1 MTHNSNLLSGKT
13 ALITGCGRGIGKAIA
28 LTLARSGADIVIND
42 IDQDTAENLAQEI
55 SDLDR
60 RTLSCCGSVGHK
72 ADVEAMFS
80 KIKDEFKHLD
90 ILVNNAGITRD
101 NMLMKMTDQEWDQV
115 MDVNLKGVFYCT
127 RAATEIMKE
136 QTYGR
141 IVNLTSVTALTGN
154 VGQVN
159 YAATKAGVIGMTKTL
174 ARELARYQITVNAV
188 APGFIDTPMTA
199 AIPEEIKQ
207 TIVGGIPL
215 GRAGSPEDVANLVK
229 FLTSDESAYITGQVI
244 SCNGGLYI

>member
-1 MTHNSNLLSGKT
+1 MTNNLLSGKT

-28 LTLARSGADIVIND
+28 LTLARAGADIVVND
-42 IDQDTAENLAQEI
+42 IDQETAENLAAEI
-55 SDLDR
+55 TGLGR
-60 RTLSCCGSVGHK
+60 KVLICCGSVGSR
-72 ADVEAMFS
+72 ADIDAIFT
-80 KIKDEFKHLD
+80 KIKDEFEHLD

-127 RAATEIMKE
+127 RAAAEMMKE
-136 QTYGR
+136 QAYGKV
-141 IVNLTSVTALTGN
+141 VNLTSVTALTGN

-159 YAATKAGVIGMTKTL
+159 YAASKAGVIGITKTL
-174 ARELARYQITVNAV
+174 ARELARYQITINAV

-199 AIPEEIKQ
+199 SIPDEIKQ
-207 TIVGGIPL
+207 TIVRGIPL

-229 FLTSDESAYITGQVI
+229 FLASDESAYITGQII
-244 SCNGGLYI
+244 SCNGGIYI